1 MGSRKSIDALP
12 EEFASYEE
20 AAQFWESHD
29 TTDYPDAFRT
39 VKVVGTLRNRHYEIP
54 VAPDLVRAL
63 QVRARKR
70 RVSLGHLAN
79 DLLRQ
84 RLKSSRS

>member
-1 MGSRKSIDALP
+1 MRKKNHIDPLP
-12 EEFASYEE
+12 EEFASCED
-20 AAQFWESHD
+20 AARFWESHD
-29 TTDYPDAFRT
+29 TADYPDAFRT
-39 VKVVGTLRNRHYEIP
+39 VKVVGRLRNRHYEIP

-70 RVSLGHLAN
+70 RVTLGHLAN

-84 RLKSSRS
+84 RLKSSR